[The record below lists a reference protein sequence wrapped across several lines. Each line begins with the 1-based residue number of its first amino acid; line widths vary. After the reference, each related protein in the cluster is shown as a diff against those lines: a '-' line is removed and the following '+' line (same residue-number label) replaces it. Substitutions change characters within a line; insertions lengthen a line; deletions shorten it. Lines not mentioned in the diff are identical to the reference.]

1 MSILKQ
7 HLRREP
13 GSFIGW
19 ADGHH
24 MNIEYWEIR
33 FVPDLKNKCWIGS
46 DEEYFRLYEVASKY
60 LRDSIRKSR

>member
-1 MSILKQ
+1 
-7 HLRREP
+7 
-13 GSFIGW
+13 
-19 ADGHH
+19 

-33 FVPDLKNKCWIGS
+33 FVPDLRNKCWIGS